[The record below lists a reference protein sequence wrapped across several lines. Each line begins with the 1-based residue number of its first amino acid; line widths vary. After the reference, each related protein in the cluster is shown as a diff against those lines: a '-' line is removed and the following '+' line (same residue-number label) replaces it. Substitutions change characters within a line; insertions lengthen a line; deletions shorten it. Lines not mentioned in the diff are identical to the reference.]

1 MNAPKSASQINS
13 GTILLAFVAIMVGL
27 GGTYAMRVFTRKV
40 EEVAKPP
47 EKAKPVLTTVPLASR
62 DILSGT
68 ELTLDDVA
76 LFKMTPED
84 IKKRFPGVSFMTNPS
99 QIIGKIALNE
109 IKQGQPFNTQDFFP
123 LKKGPGVVKR
133 LQPGLRALTLVLNKT
148 DALLGFAG
156 PGQRVDV
163 LFNYGTDSA
172 AGINKAGSKGI
183 FFNHFLYNPPRVRDY
198 RGNTIGGG
206 AGSFEAG
213 EAGLQGATTT
223 LAQNVEILALG
234 RQSAPTD
241 AATALPDEE
250 QVEVTLAVSPKQAE
264 LLRVADQ
271 HGELSL
277 TLRGAADNE
286 QLALVDP
293 VTLDQIIDI
302 KKNVHEM
309 EVYRGTQVSRLQFS
323 GGTMVEQRTFMQD
336 PSAPVQQANRFPPL
350 EHPDAVTAP
359 PTFVPVLIP
368 PDLWNQRAP
377 DSSMQTL
384 PVGTMGGARGAATND
399 ARKVGP

>member
-1 MNAPKSASQINS
+1 
-13 GTILLAFVAIMVGL
+13 MVGL
-27 GGTYAMRVFTRKV
+27 GGTYAMRVLTRKV

-62 DILSGT
+62 DVLPGT

-76 LFKMTPED
+76 LFKMTSEE
-84 IKKRFPGVSFMTNPS
+84 IKKRFPSVSFMTNPS

-109 IKQGQPFNTQDFFP
+109 IRQGRPFNTQDFFP
-123 LKKGPGVVKR
+123 VKKRPGVVKR
-133 LQPGLRALTLVLNKT
+133 LQPGLRALTLVLKKT

-163 LFNYGTDSA
+163 LFNYGTDSTL
-172 AGINKAGSKGI
+172 GSNKNGSNGM

-198 RGNTIGGG
+198 YGNTIGPGG
-206 AGSFEAG
+206 AGGGALG

-277 TLRGAADNE
+277 TLRGTSDHE

-293 VTLDQIIDI
+293 VTLDQIIDV
-302 KKNVHEM
+302 KKHVHEM
-309 EVYRGTQVSRLQFS
+309 EVYRGTQVSRLQFNGS
-323 GGTMVEQRTFMQD
+323 TVVEQRSFAQ
-336 PSAPVQQANRFPPL
+336 PSDSVDQQATNRPSLGSQDNVPP
-350 EHPDAVTAP
+350 P

-368 PDLWNQRAP
+368 PDLWNQRDP
-377 DSSMQTL
+377 GISTQTL
-384 PVGTMGGARGAATND
+384 PVRTIDRASEVSGGND
-399 ARKVGP
+399 ARKANP